1 VPALRCVA
9 VIGGVGDVN
18 VEFAM
23 SSVNRITPG
32 LVLQLRMLT
41 AAVVRLSGT
50 SLMSP
55 SPLRPGENEAKSG
68 DRVEQ
73 QTCEQSA
80 DLRNAEYSGCDQA
93 QAARDTGLLSFP
105 LLPAA
110 CRS

>member
-1 VPALRCVA
+1 MIV
-9 VIGGVGDVN
+9 
-18 VEFAM
+18 
-23 SSVNRITPG
+23 